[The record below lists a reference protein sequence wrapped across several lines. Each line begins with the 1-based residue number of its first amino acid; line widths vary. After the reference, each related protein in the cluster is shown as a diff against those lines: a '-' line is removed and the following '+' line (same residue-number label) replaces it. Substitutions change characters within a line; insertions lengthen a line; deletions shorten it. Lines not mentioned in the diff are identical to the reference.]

1 MNNVLAL
8 LAFFG
13 IVFYKANIQKFILDL
28 SNQDLCVLSNFQGHF
43 EATWAFTV
51 TVKQILDILHNFIRS
66 KIS

>member
-43 EATWAFTV
+43 EAT
-51 TVKQILDILHNFIRS
+51 
-66 KIS
+66 